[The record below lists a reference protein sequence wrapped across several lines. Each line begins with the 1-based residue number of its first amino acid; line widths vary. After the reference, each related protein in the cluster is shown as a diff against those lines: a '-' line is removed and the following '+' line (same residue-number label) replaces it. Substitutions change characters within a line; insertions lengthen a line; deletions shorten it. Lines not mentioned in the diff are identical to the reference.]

1 MAGASGDAGDGGDG
15 GEPGA
20 SSSAAR
26 RVEELRGL
34 ISYHDERYYQLDSPE
49 ITDADY
55 DDLIGELRLLED
67 AHPELV
73 SADSPT
79 RRVAGAPTLLFSP
92 VQHRSP
98 MMSLDDAFGIDEL
111 HAWFDRMARIAPETT
126 EAAFVCEL
134 KIDGLAVSLLYEDG
148 HLVQAATRGDGR
160 SGDDVTA
167 NVATIGAVPDRLTWP
182 KGRGKLPPVL
192 EVRGEVYMPV
202 SSFEALNQRQ
212 LDAGLKTFANPRN
225 SAAGS
230 LRQKDSRITASR
242 ELSFWAYQ
250 LGAMDG
256 GPAVASHSE
265 GLELLRKCGLP
276 VDPHVEIV
284 RGTAD
289 AETFCRRWEE
299 HRHDLDYEI
308 DGVVI
313 KVDDLELQRRLGST
327 SRAPRWAIAFKFPP
341 EERTTKLLRIMV
353 SIGRTGRATPFAVLE
368 PVFVGG
374 STVGLATLHNEDQVR
389 LKDVR
394 PGDTVVVRKAG
405 DVIPEVVGP
414 VLSARTKRSRPWHFP
429 KVCPSCGGPLVRLPG
444 ESDTFCTNID
454 CPAQRVQRIVHFAS
468 RGALDIEGL
477 GEKRVIQL
485 VEADLLS
492 DPGDIYSLGSEPL
505 VALERFG
512 DLSVDNLLAAAEAS
526 KSRPLSRLLVGLGI
540 RHLGPT
546 GSRAL
551 ARAYGSLDALMA
563 AEMAE
568 LAAVEGIGPVI
579 ADSVVKF
586 VASPANRR
594 VIDKLR
600 LAGVAL
606 VEPGAPVAG
615 SARTGAGAAAT
626 IPGTAPGT
634 EPVPAGAIGQQPPQT
649 LAGRSVV
656 VTGTIEGFTREEAEE
671 AILARGGKSP
681 GSVSARTWVVVL
693 GTEPGAAKLK
703 KAEELGVPIVEGA
716 RFQELL
722 DSGEIP
728 AG

>member
-1 MAGASGDAGDGGDG
+1 MPS
-15 GEPGA
+15 
-20 SSSAAR
+20 
-26 RVEELRGL
+26 
-34 ISYHDERYYQLDSPE
+34 
-49 ITDADY
+49 
-55 DDLIGELRLLED
+55 
-67 AHPELV
+67 
-73 SADSPT
+73 
-79 RRVAGAPTLLFSP
+79 
-92 VQHRSP
+92 
-98 MMSLDDAFGIDEL
+98 
-111 HAWFDRMARIAPETT
+111 
-126 EAAFVCEL
+126 
-134 KIDGLAVSLLYEDG
+134 
-148 HLVQAATRGDGR
+148 
-160 SGDDVTA
+160 
-167 NVATIGAVPDRLTWP
+167 
-182 KGRGKLPPVL
+182 VL

-230 LRQKDSRITASR
+230 LRQKDSKITASR

-250 LGAMDG
+250 LGSMDG

-429 KVCPSCGGPLVRLPG
+429 EVCPSCGGPLVRLPG

-485 VEADLLS
+485 VEAGLLS

-512 DLSVDNLLAAAEAS
+512 DLSVDNLLAAVEAS

-563 AEMAE
+563 AEMGE

-579 ADSVVKF
+579 ADSVVEF

-606 VEPGAPVAG
+606 VEPGARVPG
-615 SARTGAGAAAT
+615 SAQTGSGAGAGAAVGA
-626 IPGTAPGT
+626 GTASGS
-634 EPVPAGAIGQQPPQT
+634 EPAPAGAIGEEPPQT

-703 KAEELGVPIVEGA
+703 KAEELGVPIVEGD

-728 AG
+728 AR

>member
-1 MAGASGDAGDGGDG
+1 MADASGTADQSGT
-15 GEPGA
+15 

-26 RVEELRGL
+26 RVEELRAL
-34 ISYHDERYYQLDSPE
+34 ISYHDERYYQLDAPE

-73 SADSPT
+73 TANSPT
-79 RRVAGAPTLLFSP
+79 RRVGAPTLLFSP

-111 HAWFDRMARIAPETT
+111 HAWFDRMGRLAPETA

-134 KIDGLAVSLLYEDG
+134 KIDGLAMSLLYEDG
-148 HLVQAATRGDGR
+148 RLVQAATRGDGR
-160 SGDDVTA
+160 TGDDVTA
-167 NVATIGAVPDRLTWP
+167 NVATISAVPDRLTWP
-182 KGRGKLPPVL
+182 KGRAKLPSVL

-230 LRQKDSRITASR
+230 LRQKDSKITASR

-429 KVCPSCGGPLVRLPG
+429 TVCPSCGEPLVRLPG

-468 RGALDIEGL
+468 RGTLDIEGL
-477 GEKRVIQL
+477 GEKRVVQL
-485 VEADLLS
+485 VEAGLLS
-492 DPGDIYSLGSEPL
+492 DLGDIYSLGSEPL

-512 DLSVDNLLAAAEAS
+512 DLSVDNLLAAVEAS
-526 KSRPLSRLLVGLGI
+526 KARPLSRLLVGLGI

-563 AEMAE
+563 ADLAE

-579 ADSVVKF
+579 ADSVVEF
-586 VASPANRR
+586 AASPANRR

-606 VEPGAPVAG
+606 VEPGVVAG
-615 SARTGAGAAAT
+615 T
-626 IPGTAPGT
+626 GTAPGT
-634 EPVPAGAIGQQPPQT
+634 GSAPGTPATGATGATGEESLPRPLPVAP
-649 LAGRSVV
+649 S
-656 VTGTIEGFTREEAEE
+656 
-671 AILARGGKSP
+671 S
-681 GSVSARTWVVVL
+681 
-693 GTEPGAAKLK
+693 
-703 KAEELGVPIVEGA
+703 
-716 RFQELL
+716 
-722 DSGEIP
+722 
-728 AG
+728 

>member
-1 MAGASGDAGDGGDG
+1 MPEAKGARTRGAKTPGDSGG
-15 GEPGA
+15 
-20 SSSAAR
+20 AAR
-26 RVEELRGL
+26 RVAELRAL

-55 DDLIGELRLLED
+55 DALIGELRLLEE
-67 AHPELV
+67 AHPELE

-79 RRVAGAPTLLFSP
+79 RRVAGAPSPLFSA

-111 HAWFDRMARIAPETT
+111 HAWFDRMARLVPETAD
-126 EAAFVCEL
+126 AAFVCEL
-134 KIDGLAVSLLYEDG
+134 KIDGLAMSLVYEDG
-148 HLVQAATRGDGR
+148 RLVQAATRGDGVT
-160 SGDDVTA
+160 GDDVTA
-167 NVATIGAVPDRLTWP
+167 NVATISAVPDRLTWP
-182 KGRGKLPPVL
+182 KGRGKRPTVL

-230 LRQKDSRITASR
+230 LRQKDSKITASR

-250 LGAMDG
+250 LGAMEG
-256 GPAVASHSE
+256 GPTVASHSG
-265 GLELLRKCGLP
+265 GLDLLRQCGLP
-276 VDPHVEIV
+276 VDPHVEVV

-289 AETFCRRWEE
+289 TEAFCRRWEE

-308 DGVVI
+308 DGAVI
-313 KVDDLELQRRLGST
+313 KLDDLESQRRLGST

-374 STVGLATLHNEDQVR
+374 STVGLATLHNQDQVR

-414 VLSARTKRSRPWHFP
+414 VLSARTTRSRPWHFP

-477 GEKRVIQL
+477 GEKRVVQL
-485 VEADLLS
+485 VEAALLS
-492 DPGDIYSLGSEPL
+492 DPGDIYALSSAPL
-505 VALERFG
+505 VTLERFG
-512 DLSVDNLLAAAEAS
+512 DLSVDNLLGAIEAS
-526 KSRPLSRLLVGLGI
+526 KGRALSRLLVGLGI

-551 ARAYGSLDALMA
+551 ARAYGSLDALMGV
-563 AEMAE
+563 EMAE

-579 ADSVVKF
+579 ADSVVEF
-586 VASPANRR
+586 LASPANRR
-594 VIDKLR
+594 VVDKLR

-606 VEPGAPVAG
+606 VEPGGRAP
-615 SARTGAGAAAT
+615 TAAASGGDGAPT
-626 IPGTAPGT
+626 AAVEAEPG
-634 EPVPAGAIGQQPPQT
+634 QT
-649 LAGRSVV
+649 LQGRSVV
-656 VTGTIEGFTREEAEE
+656 VTGTVEGYTREEAEE

-681 GSVSARTWVVVL
+681 ASVSARTWAVVL
-693 GTEPGAAKLK
+693 GADPGTAKLK
-703 KAEELGVPIVEGA
+703 KAEELGIPVVEGA
-716 RFQELL
+716 RFRELL
-722 DSGEIP
+722 DRGEIP
-728 AG
+728 GGP